1 MIDRVLQQV
10 RILGS
15 RIEVILRDLRDLARR
30 ITWAEQRIRE
40 LNFPSTQLGINGFT
54 VTPWDTAVVA
64 YSTTT
69 IGARSGASYGTGT
82 VKLQADGGSSLSD
95 FSPTTTFTVKN
106 LLNKPIASG
115 SYVIVVKVGV
125 SWWVVA
131 SGSCSDLLS

>member
-10 RILGS
+10 RILGT

-64 YSTTT
+64 KSTSS
-69 IGARSGASYGTGT
+69 IGARSGATYGTGT

-95 FSPTTTFTVKN
+95 FSPTTTFTAKN
-106 LLNKPIASG
+106 LLNKSIPTNN
-115 SYVIVVKVGV
+115 YVIVVRVGD

-131 SGSCSDLLS
+131 VGDCSVLT

>member
-95 FSPTTTFTVKN
+95 FSPTTTFTAKN
-106 LLNKPIASG
+106 LLNKAIESDA
-115 SYVIVVKVGV
+115 YVLCVRVKDGWWIVAVGDCENL
-125 SWWVVA
+125 
-131 SGSCSDLLS
+131 G